1 MNRFIRTAAT
11 SSLLAAA
18 LVLAGCA
25 TPATQQSMTVTK
37 PVAANNQHP
46 FTVSVTTTGGAETSL
61 AGSSNISNEDLK
73 TAIETSIKES
83 KLFKE
88 VVAGSAGQYQLNVAV
103 ITLDKPIFGTSFT
116 VTLETAWTL
125 VRAAD
130 KAVVWRKVIK
140 GAHTATMSDAFV
152 GVTRLRLALE
162 GAARANIE
170 QGIAGVS
177 DVTMD
182 GSRQAGK

>member
-1 MNRFIRTAAT
+1 MNRFIRTLAT
-11 SSLLAAA
+11 SSLLATA

-25 TPATQQSMTVTK
+25 TPANQQAMTVAK
-37 PVAANNQHP
+37 PVAVKNQHP
-46 FTVSVTTTGGAETSL
+46 FTVSVTTSGGAATGSAE
-61 AGSSNISNEDLK
+61 SSNISNDDLK

-88 VVAGSAGQYQLNVAV
+88 VVQGSAGQYQLNVAV
-103 ITLDKPIFGTSFT
+103 TQLDKPMFGASFT

-125 VRAAD
+125 VRASD
-130 KAVVWRKVIK
+130 KAVVWRKAIK

-182 GSRQAGK
+182 GNRQAAK